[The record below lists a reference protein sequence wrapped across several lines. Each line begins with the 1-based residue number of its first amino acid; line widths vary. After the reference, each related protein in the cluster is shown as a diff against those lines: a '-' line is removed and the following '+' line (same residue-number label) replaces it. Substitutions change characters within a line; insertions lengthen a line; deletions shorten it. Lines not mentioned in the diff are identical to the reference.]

1 MLRPHQ
7 LPYPAPGVLLGALS
21 WPKHGWSSTWKELGM
36 TDRELLEQ
44 LATCM
49 KAYIQGETAIAK
61 TNMLVWGTV
70 STWYANAKE
79 ESEYLSTRK

>member
-1 MLRPHQ
+1 
-7 LPYPAPGVLLGALS
+7 
-21 WPKHGWSSTWKELGM
+21 M